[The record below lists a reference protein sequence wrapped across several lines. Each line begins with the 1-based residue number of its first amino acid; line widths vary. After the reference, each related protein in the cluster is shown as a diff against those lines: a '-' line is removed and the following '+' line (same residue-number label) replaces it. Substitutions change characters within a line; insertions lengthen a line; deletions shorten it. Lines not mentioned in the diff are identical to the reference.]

1 MGYIPKINGY
11 SLTDF
16 HDFEEC
22 KFRFFVR
29 HHLDHKYEI
38 AKGSDQLA
46 LGVLLDRAIKEVHRN
61 KHKGSYKAS
70 PERLVKS
77 VRYAVKLIQEEEKNS
92 PKRPN
97 FSTAVV
103 AYFSED
109 VIKTAEFLFL
119 NFCTQLQGQ
128 FKESLFD
135 VGFCKWYLKVQGEEF
150 VLWGGPDTVEMGKD
164 GVPEVIDYKSRQN
177 ISKGKDGM
185 DMDLMPKLY
194 MLLTALELQKRGFK
208 KARFRVVFWQD
219 PLEDT
224 FFRDY
229 DLTKIREH
237 EQIFADK
244 ISKILQH
251 KEVDHCGGKYCD
263 ACNYEERS
271 DFVEE
276 LKGKGFKIMTGEE
289 FMKDQA
295 MDEPGFLLK

>member
-61 KHKGSYKAS
+61 KDKGSYKA
-70 PERLVKS
+70 PIDRLVKS
-77 VRYAVKLIQEEEKNS
+77 VRYAEKLIREEEKNS
-92 PKRPN
+92 PKCPN

-103 AYFSED
+103 EYFTED
-109 VIKTAEFLFL
+109 VIKTAEFLFH
-119 NFCTQLQGQ
+119 NFCTQLQGN
-128 FKESLFD
+128 FKEAIFD
-135 VGFCKWYLKVQGEEF
+135 VGFCKWNLKVGNEEF

-177 ISKGKDGM
+177 ISRGKDGM

-194 MLLTALELQKRGFK
+194 MLLTCQELLKRGFK

-219 PLEDT
+219 PLEEGFYED
-224 FFRDY
+224 FDLHQIRD
-229 DLTKIREH
+229 H
-237 EQIFADK
+237 EKIFAEK
-244 ISKILQH
+244 IEKILKQ
-251 KEVDHCGGKYCD
+251 KEIDYCGGQYCD
-263 ACNYEERS
+263 ACNFAKRD
-271 DFVEE
+271 DFLAE
-276 LKGKGFKIMTGEE
+276 LKAKGFEVDDGVGAAKS
-289 FMKDQA
+289 KR
-295 MDEPGFLLK
+295 